1 MKYLLLIMFFITL
14 AGCSAETKGTRF
26 YSLTALAE
34 PATQTVSNLKIGI
47 GPVYIPRTLK
57 RPQIVTRKNQTELAL
72 AEEHQWVG
80 SLREDIIQVL
90 GENMSA
96 QLGTNQVEAFPW
108 KQSFRP
114 DYQIRVHIEQ
124 LDGELGKDVTLKARW
139 RLIRQG
145 QVQKAEFSQFTVP
158 VKGQDY
164 NAYVQAQSEALYR
177 LSEEIVVRTK

>member
-1 MKYLLLIMFFITL
+1 MKYLFPILLLITL
-14 AGCSAETKGTRF
+14 LGCSAETKGTRF

-34 PATQTVSNLKIGI
+34 PTAQTNPNLKIGI

-90 GENMSA
+90 GENLSI

-124 LDGELGKDVTLKARW
+124 LDGELGKQVTLKARW
-139 RLIRQG
+139 RLIKRG
-145 QVQKAEFSQFTVP
+145 QAQKAEFSQISVP

-177 LSEEIVVRTK
+177 LSGKITERLK